1 MKKWFKVLLLAVVLS
16 VGLTGCVE
24 STDPASGET
33 QYALDAEKAAEVE
46 KYVET
51 GITVLMALSVIWPGL
66 IPAGLAAILIG
77 ALAAFRKIKP
87 QLVDAKSEAEQYHST
102 TASVVAAIEAF
113 KESNPDDWTKL
124 EEKLKKAL
132 GPAAENIIRALRG
145 LPPIT

>member
-24 STDPASGET
+24 STDPVSGET
-33 QYALDAEKAAEVE
+33 QYALDTEKVAEVE

-51 GITVLMALSVIWPGL
+51 GITILMALAVIWPGL
-66 IPAGLAAILIG
+66 IPAGLIAILVG
-77 ALAAFRKIKP
+77 ALAAFRKVKP
-87 QLVDAKSEAEQYHST
+87 QLADAKSEAEQYHSV

-124 EEKLKKAL
+124 EEKLKKVL

-145 LPPIT
+145 KPPIT